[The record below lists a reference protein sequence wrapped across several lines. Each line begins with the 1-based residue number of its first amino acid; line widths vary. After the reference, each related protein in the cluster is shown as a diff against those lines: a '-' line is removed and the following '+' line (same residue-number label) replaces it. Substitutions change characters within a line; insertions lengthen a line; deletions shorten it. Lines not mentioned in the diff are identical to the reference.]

1 MKLFIDTADLDEIQ
15 EIASWG
21 VLSGATTNPSL
32 LAKQGGRP
40 EDVLKQICQLVDGP
54 VSAEVV
60 ATEHKAM
67 IEQGEALA
75 EIHPN
80 IVIKVPITV
89 EGLKAVHTLSSKGIA
104 CNVTL
109 IFSVPQAIL
118 AARAGARFVSPF
130 VGRLDDRGAEGMD
143 LVREMAEAFAVAGIE
158 TEIITAS
165 VRHPR
170 HVVEAALA
178 GSHIATLPPDTFR
191 KMIQHPLT
199 DMGLEAFMK
208 AWKERFGDR
217 DIARK
222 EL

>member
-1 MKLFIDTADLDEIQ
+1 MKLFIDTADLDEIR

-21 VLSGATTNPSL
+21 VLSGATTNPAL
-32 LAKQGGRP
+32 LAKQGGSP
-40 EDVLKQICQLVDGP
+40 EDVLRQICEMVDGP

-60 ATEHKAM
+60 ATQHEEM
-67 IEQGEALA
+67 IEQALHLA
-75 EIHPN
+75 DIHPN

-89 EGLKAVHTLSSKGIA
+89 EGLKAVHELSSRGIA

-109 IFSVPQAIL
+109 VFSVPQALL

-130 VGRLDDRGAEGMD
+130 VGRIDDRGAEGMEM
-143 LVREMAEAFAVAGIE
+143 VREMAEAFAIAGIG

-178 GSHIATLPPDTFR
+178 GSHIATLPPDTFK

-199 DMGLEAFMK
+199 DLGLEAFMQ
-208 AWKERFGDR
+208 AWQDRFGDEGLP
-217 DIARK
+217 K
-222 EL
+222 KKP